1 MNLNRFD
8 LIVLKNT
15 LRYVIQ
21 TEGDKGLFK
30 KKLLQSTESAVADIL
45 TEYPNTTVF
54 VVQPDKLEE

>member
-1 MNLNRFD
+1 MELNRFD

-30 KKLLQSTESAVADIL
+30 KKILQSTESAIEDIL
-45 TEYPNTTVF
+45 SEYQTDSVFSVKPN
-54 VVQPDKLEE
+54 KLEE

>member
-1 MNLNRFD
+1 MELNRFD

-30 KKLLQSTESAVADIL
+30 KKFFKAQKAQL
-45 TEYPNTTVF
+45 
-54 VVQPDKLEE
+54 

>member
-1 MNLNRFD
+1 MGLNRFD

-15 LRYVIQ
+15 LRYVIE

-30 KKLLQSTESAVADIL
+30 KKILQSTESAVVDIL

>member
-1 MNLNRFD
+1 MELNRFD

-15 LRYVIQ
+15 LRYVIE

-30 KKLLQSTESAVADIL
+30 KKILQSTESAVADIL
-45 TEYPNTTVF
+45 TEYPNTTAF

>member
-1 MNLNRFD
+1 MELNRFD

-30 KKLLQSTESAVADIL
+30 KKILQSA
-45 TEYPNTTVF
+45 
-54 VVQPDKLEE
+54 

>member
-1 MNLNRFD
+1 MELNRFD

-30 KKLLQSTESAVADIL
+30 KKILQSTESAVTDIL
-45 TEYPNTTVF
+45 VEYPDTTIFEVTP
-54 VVQPDKLEE
+54 VKLEE

>member
-1 MNLNRFD
+1 MELNRFD

-30 KKLLQSTESAVADIL
+30 KKILQSTESAVVDIL
-45 TEYPNTTVF
+45 TGYPDTTIFEVKPNT
-54 VVQPDKLEE
+54 LEE

>member
-1 MNLNRFD
+1 MELNRFD

-15 LRYVIQ
+15 LRYVIE

-30 KKLLQSTESAVADIL
+30 KKILQSTESAVVDIL

-54 VVQPDKLEE
+54 LVQPDKLEE

>member
-1 MNLNRFD
+1 MELNRFD

-30 KKLLQSTESAVADIL
+30 KKILQSTESAVVDIL
-45 TEYPNTTVF
+45 TEYPNASGFEVK
-54 VVQPDKLEE
+54 PDMLEE